1 MTQAYIPRSF
11 RSATALEGESDVR
24 DDMIYSSLVICHGG
38 SSQQKMFTVPQGQ
51 TIPKMAGV
59 GIAPTEAHH
68 LIASELTTNQDK
80 AGELGSSLG
89 DAAVRSISL
98 NLEQA
103 APLAA
108 GTFGTYGATPLEVA
122 EFMSKT
128 FFQFKVGGKVMIQG
142 PVGQFPASGGIA
154 GSTSVST
161 TVTNTTKVSG
171 FAQNGQS
178 LMGGRRIKVPIQIA
192 RNDVVVGVLGLPN
205 GAAYSFSV
213 QSTVG
218 QATLVTCVL
227 GAMVR
232 GDVR

>member
-11 RSATALEGESDVR
+11 RSATAMEGESDVR
-24 DDMIYSSLVICHGG
+24 DDMIYSALVICHGG

-98 NLEQA
+98 VLEQA
-103 APLAA
+103 LPKAD
-108 GTFGTYGATPLEVA
+108 GTFGTYGATPHEAA
-122 EFMSKT
+122 EFLAKT

-142 PVGQFPASGGIA
+142 PVGQFPSSAGLSGGQSI
-154 GSTSVST
+154 ST
-161 TVTNTTKVSG
+161 TVTDTTKVTG
-171 FAQNGQS
+171 FAQNGAS
-178 LMGGRRIKVPIQIA
+178 LLGGRRIKVPIQIA

-205 GAAYSFSV
+205 GAAYAFSV
-213 QSTVG
+213 ASGVG